1 MAQNKIKVWYDE
13 EMDILYVS
21 FKEGPAL
28 DSEEIEEDVRVEYGK
43 EREILGV
50 EIHNVTKMVAKS
62 LASQLKEA
70 VKGA

>member
-1 MAQNKIKVWYDE
+1 MDKNKIKVWYDD

-21 FKEGPAL
+21 LKEGPAL
-28 DSEEIEEDVRVEYGK
+28 DSEEIAEDLRVEYGK

-50 EIHNVTKMVAKS
+50 EIHNITKMVAKS

-70 VKGA
+70 IKEV